1 MISNPTASPPS
12 SVSETKVSE
21 TNPIRTLPPP
31 ERRNGHTP
39 SLPEP
44 PHAVASSAQAEKRSH
59 WGWIITLTVLAAI
72 SAACW
77 YYQATWLAPVKS
89 LIFAPKPEKK
99 APPPIP
105 VLTAVV
111 KKRDMDLYLN
121 GLGTV
126 TALKTVTIRSRVEG
140 ELVNIAF
147 SEGQMVHD
155 GQLLAE
161 IDTRPFVVQ
170 RDQALG
176 NLARDKAALDIANLN
191 LDRLNKLLPSKAV
204 TQQQVEEQIAL
215 VKQTEGT
222 IKSDEAMVA
231 NAELQLTYCKIIS
244 PITGRIGL
252 RLVDVGNYIR
262 ANDPTGMAVITQ
274 LEPIALVFT
283 VPQDEI
289 PRVQKRMREGH
300 VLTVDAYDRD
310 FQVKIATGNL
320 TAIDNQVDP
329 TTGTLRMKATFE
341 KNDNLL
347 FPNQFVNTR
356 MLVDT
361 RRGATIVP
369 SAAVQRGPNS
379 TYVYLVKSDET
390 VEQRTIE
397 VGPTEG
403 AGTAIE
409 SGLVPGD
416 IVVTDGVD
424 KLKNGTRVTSQEKAA
439 GTGKGKGAKGEAKKE
454 PAEPVE
460 TKSEI
465 SPEKDS
471 VEKSP
476 ISSQGRDK
484 KSGDS
489 TDGPKGSQ

>member
-21 TNPIRTLPPP
+21 TNPIRPLPPA
-31 ERRNGHTP
+31 ERRTVQTIPASEP
-39 SLPEP
+39 S
-44 PHAVASSAQAEKRSH
+44 HAAVSARTEKRGH
-59 WGWIITLTVLAAI
+59 WGWIITLTILVAI
-72 SAACW
+72 SSAGW
-77 YYQATWLAPVKS
+77 VYRATWLPKLTS
-89 LIFAPKPEKK
+89 LVF
-99 APPPIP
+99 APPPVKPPPRVIP
-105 VLTAVV
+105 VVTAVV

-161 IDTRPFVVQ
+161 IDTRPFIVQ

-176 NLARDKAALDIANLN
+176 NLAKDKAALDIANLN
-191 LDRLNKLLPSKAV
+191 LKRLQKLLPSMAV
-204 TQQQVEEQIAL
+204 TQQNVDEQIAL
-215 VKQTEGT
+215 VKQTEGM
-222 IKSDEAMVA
+222 IQSDEAMVA
-231 NAELQLTYCKIIS
+231 NAELQLTYCKIIA

-274 LEPIALVFT
+274 LEPISLVFT
-283 VPQDEI
+283 IPQDEI

-310 FQVKIATGNL
+310 FQIKIATGNL

-329 TTGTLRMKATFE
+329 TTGTLRMKATFD
-341 KNDNLL
+341 KNDNIL

-356 MLVDT
+356 LLVDV

-379 TYVYLVKSDET
+379 TFVYLVKSDET
-390 VEQRTIE
+390 VEQRAIE

-403 AGTAIE
+403 NETAVE

-424 KLKNGTRVTSQEKAA
+424 KLQPKAKITTREKSA
-439 GTGKGKGAKGEAKKE
+439 GEGKGKGSKGEGKKE
-454 PAEPVE
+454 PHAGEA
-460 TKSEI
+460 TKSEAA
-465 SPEKDS
+465 PEKHG
-471 VEKSP
+471 VEKS
-476 ISSQGRDK
+476 SSSYQDKAK
-484 KSGDS
+484 KSGEP
-489 TDGPKGSQ
+489 TDGSKSSP